1 MKFVATPIV
10 RHFGFRR
17 VPVNAVL
24 AGAFVAASA
33 AFTPTTPV
41 WLMIA
46 VLLVGGFFRSLQFTG
61 VNTLTYA
68 DIPPAKMSRA
78 SSFAAMAQQL
88 GISLARV
95 AAVTLN
101 VSMTLRGAETFIRD
115 VVAGF
120 IVIGLMCAASVSPLD
135 ASSLPGHT

>member
-1 MKFVATPIV
+1 
-10 RHFGFRR
+10 
-17 VPVNAVL
+17 
-24 AGAFVAASA
+24 
-33 AFTPTTPV
+33 
-41 WLMIA
+41 MIA

-88 GISLARV
+88 GISLGV

-101 VSMTLRGAETFIRD
+101 VSMTLRGAETLAIRD

-120 IVIGLMCAASVSPLD
+120 IVIGLMCAASVFSFRRLEPLAGAHLNGAKQSD
-135 ASSLPGHT
+135 DE